1 MLKMFEVMIKAI
13 IEIARTSQPDGG
25 IILISTIEQALIFT
39 ILDIDSIIITKE
51 KIIVLLPCL

>member
-25 IILISTIEQALIFT
+25 IILI
-39 ILDIDSIIITKE
+39 
-51 KIIVLLPCL
+51 LL